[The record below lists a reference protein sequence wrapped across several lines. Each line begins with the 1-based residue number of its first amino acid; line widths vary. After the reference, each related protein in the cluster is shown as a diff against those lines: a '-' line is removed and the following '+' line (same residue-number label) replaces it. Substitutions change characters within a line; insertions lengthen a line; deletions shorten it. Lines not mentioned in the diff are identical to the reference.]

1 MSEDVLDEVSKE
13 GIISCIRSK
22 TIGEWEA
29 TDPKKRITFEES
41 NGSKSDSSIKKELPK
56 SMKMK
61 LKGGGYVDPDSH
73 LEDKAHV
80 LKIKDTLYSA
90 VLGAV
95 DIASGKNSYY
105 KIQVLSDFSKGYLFG
120 VVPKHISQ

>member
-1 MSEDVLDEVSKE
+1 VTHSVQIIYSFPQAVSEDVLDEVSKE
-13 GIISCIRSK
+13 GIISCIRAK

-29 TDPKKRITFEES
+29 TDPKKRITFEEVD
-41 NGSKSDSSIKKELPK
+41 GSKSDFKKDVPK

-73 LEDKAHV
+73 LEDKTHV

-95 DIASGKNSYY
+95 DIATGKNSYY
-105 KIQVLSDFSKGYLFG
+105 KIQVCSQFSVG
-120 VVPKHISQ
+120 

>member
-1 MSEDVLDEVSKE
+1 
-13 GIISCIRSK
+13 
-22 TIGEWEA
+22 
-29 TDPKKRITFEES
+29 
-41 NGSKSDSSIKKELPK
+41 
-56 SMKMK
+56 MK

-105 KIQVLSDFSKGYLFG
+105 KIQVLSHFSIGYPFWGSAKAHFSMINMDKL
-120 VVPKHISQ
+120 KDISNLDTLRF